1 MRSIGFGIDME
12 KVNERR
18 RFVKGIGFFAA
29 ILGGGSALSGAN
41 TPPIL
46 VSEPSTVDSLPVT
59 NGSSNPVS
67 EPIVED
73 ISHLAPPENATTFQF
88 TGVYGEKPE
97 PVTVPGI
104 GGSTYILHPISNPV
118 ITHQVAM
125 SVGLDNRLWIKIGEE
140 WKRVAIEG

>member
-1 MRSIGFGIDME
+1 MEMDYIME

-29 ILGGGSALSGAN
+29 ILGGGSALGAAN

-46 VSEPSTVDSLPVT
+46 VSPASTVDILPVT
-59 NGSSNPVS
+59 NGSSNYVS

-73 ISHLAPPENATTFQF
+73 ISHLAPPENATTIQF
-88 TGVYGEKPE
+88 TGAYGQQPK
-97 PVTVPGI
+97 
-104 GGSTYILHPISNPV
+104 
-118 ITHQVAM
+118 HQVVSSAYGDSIYINGFTQETTHKVSM
-125 SVGLDNRLWIKIGEE
+125 TVGLDNRLWIKVGDT